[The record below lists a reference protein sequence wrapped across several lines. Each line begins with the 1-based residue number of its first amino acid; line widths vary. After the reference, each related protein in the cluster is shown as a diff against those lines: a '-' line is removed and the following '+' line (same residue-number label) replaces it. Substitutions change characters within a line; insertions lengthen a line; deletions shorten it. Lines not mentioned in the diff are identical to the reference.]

1 MYPIDTAAVPERS
14 AAAGGKDNR
23 RQRAVS
29 SITAMDVQPRKVKW
43 LLQGLIPFG
52 AITVLAGQPG
62 LGKSLLTIRLA
73 ADFSAGR
80 LDQSGDVLMLTAEDP
95 IAEVVVPR
103 LAAARAKRSAVR
115 FGTVEAD
122 GLSIPMR
129 LPEDV
134 DLLGEL
140 VRAHYAKLVVIDPL
154 SAHLGGRVDSWKDQ
168 SIRTALAPLAAL
180 ASEQELAVL
189 VVAHLNKGLSTDPLQ
204 RLGGSIG
211 LPAAARSVLLLGRDP
226 DDHDGERGSDRVL
239 AHVKSNFGRP
249 ATSLAFR
256 IVQTPVNP
264 TFPHMHAAEI
274 IETGTSP
281 HEASQLLSTREWGG
295 LPEVTAK
302 AVAFLQ
308 NALAQGPRRAKE
320 VEAEAREA
328 SLPLDTVKRAKPTAG
343 VRTYKER
350 GVANGSWIWELAGDD
365 KEAAEQPA
373 A

>member
-1 MYPIDTAAVPERS
+1 MNPIDTAAVPERS
-14 AAAGGKDNR
+14 AAAGGKNNR

-43 LLQGLIPFG
+43 LWPGLIPFG

-73 ADFSAGR
+73 ADYSAGR

-103 LAAARAKRSAVR
+103 LAAARAKRSAIH
-115 FGTVEAD
+115 FGAVEAD
-122 GLSIPMR
+122 GLSLPMR
-129 LPEDV
+129 FPEDAG
-134 DLLGEL
+134 LLGDLARETGA
-140 VRAHYAKLVVIDPL
+140 RLVVIDPL
-154 SAHLGGRVDSWKDQ
+154 SAHLEGRVDSWKDQ
-168 SIRTALAPLAAL
+168 SIRGALAPLAAL
-180 ASEQELAVL
+180 ADEQQLAVV
-189 VVAHLNKGLSTDPLQ
+189 VVAHLNKGQSTDPLQ

-226 DDHDGERGSDRVL
+226 DDREGERGNDRVL
-239 AHVKSNFGRP
+239 AHVKSNFGQQ

-256 IVQTPVNP
+256 IVQTPVDP
-264 TFPHMHAAEI
+264 TFPHVKSAEI
-274 IETGTSP
+274 IGTGTSSA
-281 HEASQLLSTREWGG
+281 EASDLLRGHESG

-308 NALAQGPRRAKE
+308 NILADGPRRAKE
-320 VEAEAREA
+320 VEAKAHEA
-328 SLPLDTVKRAKPTAG
+328 SLPMDTVKRAKAAAG

-350 GVANGSWIWELAGDD
+350 GVPNGSWIWELDSDD
-365 KEAAEQPA
+365 HQAAEQPA